1 MAFTCVRTERGREGG
16 QVVPHDTTDR
26 LFRTRCDLP
35 QALSLTN
42 NTSDRGARARRLAC
56 RRRAVAS
63 PAEREELL
71 LPHVGDGQEL
81 LLARV
86 ADRARE
92 ELVGRELVQRGVEL
106 AALPVERGVG
116 RRRAR
121 VRAEQ
126 LRVLRAQRRDLTLE
140 RRVARAELLVLGLH
154 RGDAREPLHAAARGR
169 LAVLGAP
176 PILDVADCADDRRD
190 RRARARRHRRALGLG
205 ARAAPSLVAA
215 DCWPV
220 EMCPRARAA
229 AADAVASMKS
239 SCVMPLPAAAQPPP
253 GFAPCTSAAWRSSP
267 TAHWRTSSSVSASSI
282 DASTTGSPPSTPST
296 IAPAPAPAAAARWG
310 LHSITGAPSRSRSRH
325 PSRSSCSSGVSS
337 RSIAILPGVFV

>member
-16 QVVPHDTTDR
+16 RVVPHDTTDR
-26 LFRTRCDLP
+26 LFRARCDLP

-116 RRRAR
+116 RSR
-121 VRAEQ
+121 
-126 LRVLRAQRRDLTLE
+126 
-140 RRVARAELLVLGLH
+140 
-154 RGDAREPLHAAARGR
+154 
-169 LAVLGAP
+169 
-176 PILDVADCADDRRD
+176 C
-190 RRARARRHRRALGLG
+190 
-205 ARAAPSLVAA
+205 
-215 DCWPV
+215 
-220 EMCPRARAA
+220 
-229 AADAVASMKS
+229 
-239 SCVMPLPAAAQPPP
+239 
-253 GFAPCTSAAWRSSP
+253 
-267 TAHWRTSSSVSASSI
+267 
-282 DASTTGSPPSTPST
+282 
-296 IAPAPAPAAAARWG
+296 APAPSSFAFSARSAA
-310 LHSITGAPSRSRSRH
+310 T
-325 PSRSSCSSGVSS
+325 SRSSAAL
-337 RSIAILPGVFV
+337 RA